1 MKEYRMNDSEKAERQ
16 RAIEI
21 LDAYVKTLAEKKGS
35 KKGPERYAY
44 DFALNIVE
52 AIRKDI
58 AG

>member
-1 MKEYRMNDSEKAERQ
+1 MNEYRMNDSEKAERQ

-21 LDAYVKTLAEKKGS
+21 LNSYINELAERKAS
-35 KKGPERYAY
+35 KKDTELYAY
-44 DFALNIVE
+44 SFALNVVE